1 MTSGL
6 QLLNAESSEILVP
19 RLELAATFWS
29 RFRGLQLRKEL
40 PAGAG
45 LLIVPCRSLHTHW
58 MRFAIDVVMI
68 DAEGQVIEVRSSLRP
83 WRTCAGPR
91 GTKAVLEVSAKSA
104 LLKEGDKVAIRMS
117 GQDEVPF
124 PARFLSES

>member
-1 MTSGL
+1 MADF
-6 QLLNAESSEILVP
+6 QLINAQSAEVLVAD
-19 RLELAATFWS
+19 LKLAATFWS
-29 RFRGLQLRKEL
+29 RLRGLQFRKKL
-40 PAGAG
+40 PDGEG
-45 LLIVPCRSLHTHW
+45 LLIVPCRSIHTHW
-58 MRFAIDVVMI
+58 MRFPIDVAMI
-68 DAEGQVIEVRSSLRP
+68 NEHGVVVKIQQKIAP